1 MASRARRRRIEHEYR
16 HYRDKEYAGL
26 SFRALAAAPV
36 SALRGLSPRDARAL
50 AQAFN
55 VHSVRDLAELALVK
69 WAAAIVTL
77 ADQELPEPVAL
88 AQEHL
93 LDDGLEMTFP
103 ASDPIS
109 VDAGATRIEVAPDMV
124 DAHDDH
130 QHAETVAQS
139 TETGMQV
146 AAAPPKQPARPQRRH

>member
-1 MASRARRRRIEHEYR
+1 MNI
-16 HYRDKEYAGL
+16 DTIVDQEYAGL

-69 WAAAIVTL
+69 WAVAIVTL

-124 DAHDDH
+124 DAQGDH
-130 QHAETVAQS
+130 QHAEKVAQS
-139 TETGMQV
+139 TETGRQV
-146 AAAPPKQPARPQRRH
+146 AAATTSRRDTRAQRRH